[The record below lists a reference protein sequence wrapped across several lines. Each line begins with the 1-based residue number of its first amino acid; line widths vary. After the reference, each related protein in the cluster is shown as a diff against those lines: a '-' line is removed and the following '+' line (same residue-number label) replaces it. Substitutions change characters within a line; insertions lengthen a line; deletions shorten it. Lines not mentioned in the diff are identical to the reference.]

1 MDEQI
6 QKRYGAIKSMTD
18 RCGIAI
24 QDICFIAG
32 GRTNEAYTIYGT
44 NHKKYIARI
53 AGEGTEKIINRPR
66 ELHNIREAARVNIA
80 PEVYCAENGNLLIEF
95 LDGISKKDITMLE
108 NAETLD
114 KVTTQLR
121 NLHTSGAEFQGRF
134 SFLNDYN
141 VYRADYFT
149 VASEAPAELAQVEEE
164 IVALITRMEE
174 KYAGA
179 NAPLHGDT
187 ALQNFMICKDRAY
200 LIDWEYSS
208 SGDYYLDLANFVILN
223 DLTPE
228 LEKSFLRSYEDKMQ
242 GKLDYGKFLLF
253 KMAVSFM
260 WVYWHLGRLVRNI
273 QVDYNESH
281 WKKCLNKAIAIKEQW
296 QTLGYSLE

>member
-121 NLHTSGAEFQGRF
+121 NLHMSGAEFQGRF

-273 QVDYNESH
+273 QIDYNESH

-296 QTLGYSLE
+296 

>member
-44 NHKKYIARI
+44 NRKKYIARI

-228 LEKSFLRSYEDKMQ
+228 LEKSFLCSYEDKMQ

-273 QVDYNESH
+273 QIDYNESH

-296 QTLGYSLE
+296 QTLGYSL

>member
-6 QKRYGAIKSMTD
+6 QKRYGVIKSMTD

-273 QVDYNESH
+273 QIDYNESH

-296 QTLGYSLE
+296 QTLGYSL

>member
-18 RCGIAI
+18 RCGIVI

-273 QVDYNESH
+273 QIDYNESH

-296 QTLGYSLE
+296 QTLGYSL

>member
-24 QDICFIAG
+24 QDICLIAG

-80 PEVYCAENGNLLIEF
+80 PEVYCTENGNLLIEF

-273 QVDYNESH
+273 QIDYNESH

-296 QTLGYSLE
+296 QTLGYSL

>member
-200 LIDWEYSS
+200 LIDWEYSN

-273 QVDYNESH
+273 QIDYNESH

-296 QTLGYSLE
+296 QTLGYSL

>member
-6 QKRYGAIKSMTD
+6 QKRYGVIKSMTD

-53 AGEGTEKIINRPR
+53 AGEGTEKIINRSR
-66 ELHNIREAARVNIA
+66 ELHNIKEAARVNIA

-121 NLHTSGAEFQGRF
+121 NLHTSGAEFQGKF

-141 VYRADYFT
+141 VYRSDYFT
-149 VASEAPAELAQVEEE
+149 VTTKVPEELAQVEEE
-164 IVALITRMEE
+164 IVALITQMEE

-228 LEKSFLRSYEDKMQ
+228 LEKSFLRSYEDKMH

-273 QVDYNESH
+273 QIDYNESH
-281 WKKCLNKAIAIKEQW
+281 WKKCLNKAIAIKAQW
-296 QTLGYSLE
+296 QTLGYTL

>member
-6 QKRYGAIKSMTD
+6 QRRYGAIKSMTD

-228 LEKSFLRSYEDKMQ
+228 LEKSFLCSYEDKMQ

-273 QVDYNESH
+273 QIDYNESH

-296 QTLGYSLE
+296 QTLGYSL

>member
-6 QKRYGAIKSMTD
+6 QKRYGAIKSMMD

-149 VASEAPAELAQVEEE
+149 VASEAPTELAQVEEE

-273 QVDYNESH
+273 QIDYNESH

-296 QTLGYSLE
+296 QTLEYSL

>member
-121 NLHTSGAEFQGRF
+121 NLHMSGAEFQGRF

-273 QVDYNESH
+273 QIDYNESH

-296 QTLGYSLE
+296 QTLGYSL

>member
-53 AGEGTEKIINRPR
+53 AGERTEKIINRPR

-273 QVDYNESH
+273 QIDYNESH

-296 QTLGYSLE
+296 QTLGYSL

>member
-6 QKRYGAIKSMTD
+6 QKRYGVIKSMTD

-53 AGEGTEKIINRPR
+53 AGEGTEKIINRSR
-66 ELHNIREAARVNIA
+66 ELHNIKEAARVNIA

-121 NLHTSGAEFQGRF
+121 NLHTSGAEFQGKF

-141 VYRADYFT
+141 VYRSDYFT
-149 VASEAPAELAQVEEE
+149 VTTKVPAELAQVEEE
-164 IVALITRMEE
+164 IVALITQMEE

-200 LIDWEYSS
+200 LIDWEYSR

-228 LEKSFLRSYEDKMQ
+228 LEKSFLRSYEDKMH

-273 QVDYNESH
+273 QIDYNESH
-281 WKKCLNKAIAIKEQW
+281 WKKCLNKAIAIKAQW
-296 QTLGYSLE
+296 QTLGYTL

>member
-1 MDEQI
+1 MDEQT

-149 VASEAPAELAQVEEE
+149 VASKAPAELEQVEEE

-228 LEKSFLRSYEDKMQ
+228 QENSFLRSYEDKMQ

-273 QVDYNESH
+273 QIDYNESH
-281 WKKCLNKAIAIKEQW
+281 WKKCLNKAIAIKAQW
-296 QTLGYSLE
+296 QTLGYTL

>member
-121 NLHTSGAEFQGRF
+121 NLHTSGAEIQGRF

-273 QVDYNESH
+273 QIDYNESH

-296 QTLGYSLE
+296 QTLGYSL

>member
-260 WVYWHLGRLVRNI
+260 WVYWHLGRLVRSI
-273 QVDYNESH
+273 QIDYNESH

-296 QTLGYSLE
+296 QTLGYSL

>member
-149 VASEAPAELAQVEEE
+149 VASEASAELAQVEEE

-273 QVDYNESH
+273 QIDYNESH

-296 QTLGYSLE
+296 QTLGYSL

>member
-149 VASEAPAELAQVEEE
+149 VASEAPAELARVEEV

-260 WVYWHLGRLVRNI
+260 WVYWHLGRLVLNI
-273 QVDYNESH
+273 QIDYNESH

-296 QTLGYSLE
+296 QTLGYSL

>member
-273 QVDYNESH
+273 QIDYNESH

-296 QTLGYSLE
+296 QTLGYSL

>member
-1 MDEQI
+1 MDEQV
-6 QKRYGAIKSMTD
+6 QKRYEAIKSMTD

-208 SGDYYLDLANFVILN
+208 SGDYYLDLANFVILD

-273 QVDYNESH
+273 QIDYNESH

-296 QTLGYSLE
+296 QTLGYSL

>member
-273 QVDYNESH
+273 QIDYNESH

-296 QTLGYSLE
+296 HTLGYRL

>member
-1 MDEQI
+1 MDEQV

-273 QVDYNESH
+273 QIDYNESH

-296 QTLGYSLE
+296 QTLGYSL

>member
-53 AGEGTEKIINRPR
+53 AGEGTEKIINGPR

-149 VASEAPAELAQVEEE
+149 VASEAPTELAQVEEE

-273 QVDYNESH
+273 QIDYNESH

-296 QTLGYSLE
+296 QTLGYSL

>member
-6 QKRYGAIKSMTD
+6 QKRYEAIKSMTD
-18 RCGIAI
+18 RCGIAV

-273 QVDYNESH
+273 QIDYNESH

-296 QTLGYSLE
+296 QTLGYSL

>member
-6 QKRYGAIKSMTD
+6 QKRYGTIKSMTD

-200 LIDWEYSS
+200 LIDWDYSS

-273 QVDYNESH
+273 QIDYNESH

-296 QTLGYSLE
+296 QTLGYSL

>member
-228 LEKSFLRSYEDKMQ
+228 LEKSILRSYEDKMQ

-273 QVDYNESH
+273 QIDYNESH

-296 QTLGYSLE
+296 QTLGYSL

>member
-223 DLTPE
+223 DLTPV
-228 LEKSFLRSYEDKMQ
+228 LEKSFLCSYEDKMQ

-273 QVDYNESH
+273 QIDYNESH

-296 QTLGYSLE
+296 QTLGYSL

>member
-200 LIDWEYSS
+200 
-208 SGDYYLDLANFVILN
+208 YYLDLANFVILN

-273 QVDYNESH
+273 QIDYNESH

-296 QTLGYSLE
+296 QTLGYSL

>member
-6 QKRYGAIKSMTD
+6 QKRYGVIKSMTD

-53 AGEGTEKIINRPR
+53 AGEGTEKIINRSR
-66 ELHNIREAARVNIA
+66 ELHNIKEAAHVNIA

-121 NLHTSGAEFQGRF
+121 NLHTSGAEFQGKF

-141 VYRADYFT
+141 VYRSDYFT
-149 VASEAPAELAQVEEE
+149 VTTKVPAELAQVEEE
-164 IVALITRMEE
+164 IVALITQMEE

-228 LEKSFLRSYEDKMQ
+228 LEKSFLRSYEDKMH

-273 QVDYNESH
+273 QIDYNESH
-281 WKKCLNKAIAIKEQW
+281 WKKCLNKAIAIKAQW
-296 QTLGYSLE
+296 QTLGYTL

>member
-44 NHKKYIARI
+44 NHRKYIARI

-273 QVDYNESH
+273 QIDYNESH

-296 QTLGYSLE
+296 QTLGYSL

>member
-228 LEKSFLRSYEDKMQ
+228 LEKSFLCSYEDKMQ

-260 WVYWHLGRLVRNI
+260 WVYWHLGRLVRSI
-273 QVDYNESH
+273 QIDYNESH

-296 QTLGYSLE
+296 QTLGYSL

>member
-108 NAETLD
+108 NAEILD

-273 QVDYNESH
+273 QIDYNESH

-296 QTLGYSLE
+296 QTLGYSL

>member
-1 MDEQI
+1 MEEQI
-6 QKRYGAIKSMTD
+6 QKRYAAIKSMTD
-18 RCGIAI
+18 SCGITI
-24 QDICFIAG
+24 QDISFIAG
-32 GRTNEAYTIYGT
+32 GRTNEAYTVYG
-44 NHKKYIARI
+44 NDNKKYIARI
-53 AGEGTEKIINRPR
+53 AGDGTEKIINRSR
-66 ELHNIREAARVNIA
+66 ELCNIREAARVNIA
-80 PEVYCAENGNLLIEF
+80 PKVYCAENGNLLIEF
-95 LDGISKKDITMLE
+95 LEGISKKDITMLQTP
-108 NAETLD
+108 ETLD

-121 NLHTSGAEFQGRF
+121 NLHVSGAAFQGKF

-141 VYRADYFT
+141 VYRADYFA
-149 VASEAPAELAQVEEE
+149 VASEAPVEMEQVEKE

-223 DLTPE
+223 DLSPE
-228 LEKSFLRSYEDKMQ
+228 LEHSFLGSYESKMQ

-260 WVYWHLGRLVRNI
+260 WVYWHLGRLARNI
-273 QVDYNESH
+273 QIDYNESH
-281 WKKCLNKAIAIKEQW
+281 WKKCLNKAIAVKAQW
-296 QTLGYSLE
+296 ESQGYTL

>member
-18 RCGIAI
+18 RCEIAI

-121 NLHTSGAEFQGRF
+121 NLHMSGAEFQGRF

-273 QVDYNESH
+273 QIDYNESH

-296 QTLGYSLE
+296 QTLGYSL

>member
-44 NHKKYIARI
+44 NHKKYITRI

-273 QVDYNESH
+273 QIDYNESH

-296 QTLGYSLE
+296 QTLGYSL

>member
-121 NLHTSGAEFQGRF
+121 TLHTSGAEFQGRF

-273 QVDYNESH
+273 QIDYNESH

-296 QTLGYSLE
+296 QTLGYSL

>member
-208 SGDYYLDLANFVILN
+208 QGDYYLDLANFVILN

-273 QVDYNESH
+273 QIDYNESH

-296 QTLGYSLE
+296 QTLGYSL